1 MKNGKITLQ
10 NGEYIVAAVPE
21 YCAGPGLANTPVW
34 VYIACPE
41 GNLRM
46 EAIQPD
52 EQSREMRLL
61 FRPAEAMHR
70 AMKSLV
76 PTRKVRKPKA

>member
-1 MKNGKITLQ
+1 MKTIELQ
-10 NGEYIVAAVPE
+10 RDERIVAVVPK
-21 YCAGPGLANTPVW
+21 YCVGPGWANTPVW

-41 GNLRM
+41 GKIRM

-52 EQSREMRLL
+52 EQSREMHLL

-76 PTRKVRKPKA
+76 PTRKAREPKA